1 MLAELFPT
9 RIRGTAQGM
18 VYNAGRAVSA
28 LAPFTIGALAD
39 AHGIGGA
46 LALTAAFFMAGAA
59 LMVLL
64 PETRGRELEG

>member
-39 AHGIGGA
+39 AWGIGSA
-46 LALTAAFFMAGAA
+46 LALTAAFFLAGAA
-59 LMVLL
+59 LMAFL